1 MKLLIS
7 ALAVFLVAGLSSGL
21 NAKTAVG
28 TLEGIV
34 VDMRGNAVAG
44 ATVTIQTSDG
54 QHPHATHTNATG
66 QFSFSGFATGQYD
79 LRAYFRG
86 SYSDWAKRISIRAHK
101 PTQITLRISPLRV
114 SSSRVQLPQY

>member
-7 ALAVFLVAGLSSGL
+7 VLAVFLVAGLSSGS
-21 NAKTAVG
+21 NARTAVG
-28 TLEGIV
+28 TLEGTV

-54 QHPHATHTNATG
+54 QHPHATHTNANG

-86 SYSDWAKRISIRAHK
+86 SYSDWAKRISIGVHK
-101 PTQITLRISPLRV
+101 PTKIMLRISP
-114 SSSRVQLPQY
+114 SRILPSQAQPPQY

>member
-7 ALAVFLVAGLSSGL
+7 VLAVFLVAGLSSGS
-21 NAKTAVG
+21 NARTAVG
-28 TLEGIV
+28 TLEGTV

-66 QFSFSGFATGQYD
+66 QFFFSGFATGQYD

-86 SYSDWAKRISIRAHK
+86 SYSDWSKRISIRAHK
-101 PTQITLRISPLRV
+101 PTQITLRISPSRV
-114 SSSRVQLPQY
+114 SSSRGQPTQY